1 MILHND
7 EQNVRDRLPS
17 RHIKICFR
25 ILKMVTYQLYFP
37 LHYLCLLYFPRA
49 ELNDLI

>member
-1 MILHND
+1 MMNKTCETDCL
-7 EQNVRDRLPS
+7 LS
-17 RHIKICFR
+17 HIKICFR